1 MIILTNKKLHNTKL
15 KYHVFFKSCP
25 LRQLDLM
32 VEFFVPGKPR
42 TLNTSFMNSSQSTI
56 KQYVSIHYVSMRI
69 FLIVIVCHFNILS
82 DNLHYSGIVTLDLP
96 CPEIVILDILGPEII
111 TLDLPCPGIVILDIP
126 CPGIVMLDLPC
137 PGIVVLDLPC
147 PGIVML
153 DLP

>member
-1 MIILTNKKLHNTKL
+1 MIILTNKKLLNTKL

-42 TLNTSFMNSSQSTI
+42 TSNTSFMNSSQSTI
-56 KQYVSIHYVSMRI
+56 KQYVSIHYLSMRI

-111 TLDLPCPGIVILDIP
+111 TLDLPCPEIVILDILGP
-126 CPGIVMLDLPC
+126 EIITLP
-137 PGIVVLDLPC
+137 
-147 PGIVML
+147 
-153 DLP
+153 